1 MRKKSKKEAAAQ
13 GCPCGSGLSLQAC
26 CGRFLTG
33 GAVPFGAPT
42 PEALMRSRFTAFA
55 LGDEAYLLGTWAEE
69 TRPAR
74 IWAPG
79 EARLKWFSLSI
90 LEAPAPTSAHG
101 ETRGRVRFLAKARS
115 SAGVVRLSENS
126 FFRRE
131 PDGRWVYVSGEV
143 EDD

>member
-33 GAVPFGAPT
+33 GAEPFGAPT

-69 TRPAR
+69 T
-74 IWAPG
+74 
-79 EARLKWFSLSI
+79 
-90 LEAPAPTSAHG
+90 AHG